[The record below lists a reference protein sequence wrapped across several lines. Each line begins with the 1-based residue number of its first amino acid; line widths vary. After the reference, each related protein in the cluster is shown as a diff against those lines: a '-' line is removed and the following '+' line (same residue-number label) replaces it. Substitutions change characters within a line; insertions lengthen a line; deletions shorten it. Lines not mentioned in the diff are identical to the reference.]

1 MKAGGERYNIFK
13 KDIEGYKN
21 HWELLNSSIKSGNVT
36 HGKLEKEMNSKEEKQ
51 LVSSRWNDC
60 STMSIIHTPTEEE
73 RKKATDE
80 MVDNAIK
87 NAKKF
92 ADNKREGEG
101 KEKG

>member
-1 MKAGGERYNIFK
+1 
-13 KDIEGYKN
+13 
-21 HWELLNSSIKSGNVT
+21 
-36 HGKLEKEMNSKEEKQ
+36 
-51 LVSSRWNDC
+51 
-60 STMSIIHTPTEEE
+60 MSIIHTPTEEE

-101 KEKG
+101 KEEGQISLIIFMYMIECRLMKILNGIFLY

>member
-1 MKAGGERYNIFK
+1 
-13 KDIEGYKN
+13 
-21 HWELLNSSIKSGNVT
+21 
-36 HGKLEKEMNSKEEKQ
+36 MNSKEEKQ

-73 RKKATDE
+73 MKKATDE

-101 KEKG
+101 KEKGQISLIIIHVYNRMPFNENIEWHFFCFECYCKNRYYL